1 MICNTVLD
9 ALGNTPL
16 IRLNRLT
23 GPEDAEVLVK
33 FEGLNVG
40 GSIKT
45 RTAFQMIEAAEKEGI
60 IGPDTVIVE
69 PTSGNQG
76 IGLSLV
82 GAVKGYKV
90 INITFFIIKYNIKF
104 KFILD
109 WTNITIFTFI
119 FFDNF
124 ISKRIHK
131 NTRI

>member
-76 IGLSLV
+76 IGGTPYAGPPV
-82 GAVKGYKV
+82 
-90 INITFFIIKYNIKF
+90 
-104 KFILD
+104 
-109 WTNITIFTFI
+109 
-119 FFDNF
+119 
-124 ISKRIHK
+124 R
-131 NTRI
+131 R